1 MGTNSSN
8 EDNTMSFINLLA
20 NDIWSDAD
28 MLRRT
33 ESMIRSEFSQEAET
47 ILNRKAVGMALGTY
61 TPSAEELAEMER
73 YTEVVEAARVELRAA
88 QADMALL
95 LKVFELEK
103 ADRVVKQMPLSEALI
118 VINSVKPE
126 EIIDELG
133 NVTNQ
138 EDIDT
143 YNISIN
149 NAQVV
154 ISAYGS
160 IQPVLDEEGNI
171 VNQTEIDEYNAS
183 NVATNE
189 AARAAAQLILDEA
202 EQPVKDLFLLRNPQ
216 G

>member
-1 MGTNSSN
+1 
-8 EDNTMSFINLLA
+8 MSFINLLA
-20 NDIWSDAD
+20 NDHWSDAD

-61 TPSAEELAEMER
+61 TPSTEELAEMDR
-73 YTEVVEAARVELRAA
+73 YTIVVEAARTELQAA
-88 QADMALL
+88 GADMALL

-118 VINSVKPE
+118 VINTIKPD
-126 EIIDELG
+126 EILDEFG
-133 NVTNQ
+133 NITNQ
-138 EDIDT
+138 EELNT
-143 YNISIN
+143 YYTNIN

-154 ISAYGS
+154 VSIYGS
-160 IQPVLDEEGNI
+160 IQPILDEEGNI
-171 VNQTEIDEYNAS
+171 LNQTEIDAYNAS
-183 NVATNE
+183 NITANE

-202 EQPVKDLFLLRNPQ
+202 EQPVKDIFLLCNPQ

>member
-20 NDIWSDAD
+20 NDHWSDAD

-61 TPSAEELAEMER
+61 TPTAEEVAEMGR
-73 YTEVVEAARVELRAA
+73 YTTVVEAARVELQAA

-95 LKVFELEK
+95 TKVFELEK
-103 ADRVVKQMPLSEALI
+103 ADRVVKQMPLSEALTI
-118 VINSVKPE
+118 IDSVPPE
-126 EIIDELG
+126 EVLDEEG

-138 EDIDT
+138 EEIDA
-143 YNISIN
+143 YNTSIN

-154 ISAYGS
+154 VAIYGS
-160 IQPVLDEEGNI
+160 DVE
-171 VNQTEIDEYNAS
+171 
-183 NVATNE
+183 TNE
-189 AARAAAQLILDEA
+189 AARAEAQLILDEA
-202 EQPVKDLFLLRNPQ
+202 EQPVKDIFLLRNPQ